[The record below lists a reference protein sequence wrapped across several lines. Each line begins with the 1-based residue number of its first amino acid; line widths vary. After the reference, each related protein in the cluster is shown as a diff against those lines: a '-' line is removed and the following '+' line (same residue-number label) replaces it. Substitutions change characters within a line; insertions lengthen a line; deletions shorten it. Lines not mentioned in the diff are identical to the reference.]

1 MVISGHPWSSE
12 ARTPAEGSQQ
22 PLASPPPQ
30 RARARSAASRS
41 ARVAG
46 VRQGFPRAPELERDS
61 SARISRN
68 QRSSAALRGTQR
80 HSAALSRTQ
89 SHSAARRGTPS
100 LGAPR
105 KQSQSAVISHNQR
118 SSVAISGHQSQSAV
132 ISRNHLFHPIECR
145 PKVTARLGIVRT
157 RRRALKRKLC
167 LDERETHGGMRVTWG
182 EDGRR
187 GEHLHAAHACKWRAL
202 CGGMRVTGPL
212 TKHEGPSIEGG
223 REAVTTG
230 RRSRRERERRRE
242 QTCGRR

>member
-1 MVISGHPWSSE
+1 MVISGHQRSSEVIRGHQRSSVVISGHQWSSEVIRGHQRSSVVISGHPWSSE

-105 KQSQSAVISHNQR
+105 KQSQSAVISRNQR
-118 SSVAISGHQSQSAV
+118 SSVAISGHQSQSPSPSDRVPTEGDGAPRHR
-132 ISRNHLFHPIECR
+132 SHPPSSSETQAL
-145 PKVTARLGIVRT
+145 P
-157 RRRALKRKLC
+157 RRARDARRHARHL
-167 LDERETHGGMRVTWG
+167 G
-182 EDGRR
+182 GRR
-187 GEHLHAAHACKWRAL
+187 APW
-202 CGGMRVTGPL
+202 
-212 TKHEGPSIEGG
+212 
-223 REAVTTG
+223 
-230 RRSRRERERRRE
+230 
-242 QTCGRR
+242 